1 MTEHPGGGG
10 AELAGTAP
18 PRRTPFWRY
27 GVIALLAVA
36 FLAGAAVANPNIFKA
51 VLVQWVKQEKQRTLT
66 LEGEIRLGLIPAL
79 SLEFNGVRL
88 SGRNSPAEFASVQR
102 ARFDLAWL
110 PLLRREPAFGEIA
123 LRGVRASLVRYPDGS
138 TNFDDLLPK
147 QPSRP
152 IRFDVGR
159 FTIHDG
165 ALGFDDRRVG
175 YAVALSRLEVASG
188 RLRNALPAPVE
199 LGFSVQ
205 GAGSEAHMRMRG
217 TVTFD
222 PESKRLVLHRQ
233 EWDMVGAMAGV
244 SGLEARLNGETIEV
258 SPDGLA
264 AGGISLAAQGV
275 RDGLPVAVVSLA
287 IPRLQG
293 GPEDMRFEN
302 LALEVEAGQPG
313 RRIKSRLSG
322 DARLRREGRAAR
334 LDFAGHLDGS
344 PARLTAA
351 PGKTAG
357 YRFAIDIDRLDLDRY
372 LSAGGASSFATG
384 KPPDLSALDRLG
396 VSGSLHVGHLKAGS
410 TVSRDFRLD
419 VGGN

>member
-1 MTEHPGGGG
+1 MTEHPGGSG
-10 AELAGTAP
+10 AELAGIAP

-27 GVIALLAVA
+27 VVIA
-36 FLAGAAVANPNIFKA
+36 FLAAVFLAGTAVANPNIFKPW
-51 VLVQWVKQEKQRTLT
+51 LSQWVKREKQRTLV
-66 LEGEIRLGLIPAL
+66 LEGDIRLGLIPAL
-79 SLEFNGVRL
+79 SLEFNGIRL
-88 SGRNSPAEFASVQR
+88 GGRNSPAEFASVQR

-152 IRFDVGR
+152 VRFDVGR

-188 RLRNALPAPVE
+188 RFRNKLPAPVE

-205 GAGSEAHMRMRG
+205 GAGGEAHMRMRG
-217 TVTFD
+217 TVAFD
-222 PESKRLVLHRQ
+222 PENKRLVLHWQ
-233 EWDMVGAMAGV
+233 EWDMAGAMAGV

-264 AGGISLAAQGV
+264 AGDISLAARGV
-275 RDGLPVAVVSLA
+275 RDGLPLAARLA

-293 GPEDMRFEN
+293 GSEDMLFEN

-344 PARLTAA
+344 PARLTAV

-372 LSAGGASSFATG
+372 LSAGGASSFAAG

-396 VSGSLHVGHLKAGS
+396 VSGSLHVGQLKAGS

-419 VGGN
+419 VGGG